1 MKNLFCCGAVFLA
14 ATVVVQADTVYTN
27 EADWLAAVSG
37 ATTVNFDGIATP
49 TGIVTYGT
57 GVGATVTL
65 SGVTYTAV
73 APTNAGD
80 YLGVLGGSVPGFAI
94 GEPTMVVGGEPPG
107 PASLL
112 ITLPYATD
120 ALGFVYDS
128 DDTQNL
134 TVQLSDGTM
143 ETIAGSSFPVL
154 SFFGVTST
162 TALTSVEISNGAFLI
177 GSPENAIAFSEVDY
191 GPATTSPV
199 PEPGSFGLLAAIA
212 AAGLLVRRKH
222 LGRRL
227 QVRSAKL

>member
-1 MKNLFCCGAVFLA
+1 MKNAFCCAAVFLA
-14 ATVVVQADTVYTN
+14 AIAIAQADTIYTN
-27 EADWLAAVSG
+27 EADWLAATAG
-37 ATTVNFDGIATP
+37 ATAVNFDGITTS
-49 TGIVTYGT
+49 TGIVTYGA

-80 YLGVLGGSVPGFAI
+80 YLGVLGGSVPGFVI
-94 GEPTMVVGGEPPG
+94 GEPTLVVGGEPAG

-120 ALGFVYDS
+120 SLGFVYDS
-128 DDTQNL
+128 DDTANL
-134 TVQLSDGTM
+134 TVKLSDGTT
-143 ETIAGSSFPVL
+143 ETIAGSDFPAL

-162 TALTSVEISNGAFLI
+162 APLTSVEISDGAYLI
-177 GSPENAIAFSEVDY
+177 SSPENAIAFSEVDY